1 MAETDPELMQ
11 CMEVWGGNQP
21 VDSAVT
27 MAGLDAWVF
36 SKPYGDAAG
45 GGDVYYVSSCATGRI
60 TRLLVADVAGHGASV
75 GELAASLRGLMR
87 RYVNQ
92 LDQTRFVRLM
102 NNQFTVLSKSGVFA
116 TAVVTTYF
124 ASSNHLSLCNAGHP
138 PPIMYTAASRTWNFL
153 HRAPLEGS
161 APSDLPLGIEDVFD
175 YTEFEVRL
183 RKGDM
188 VLCYT
193 DSLTEARFPNGELL
207 GMQGL
212 LEVVQALDASHP
224 RTLIASLLA
233 AIIARTGDMG
243 LKSDD
248 ITALLFRAKADR
260 ARTSF
265 LMRLGGPFR
274 LAGAIVRSFFP
285 GGEPIPW
292 PDFNLPNLGG
302 AIFHPLGNLW
312 GKRDIKHSSRL

>member
-1 MAETDPELMQ
+1 MAESHPELMQ

-36 SKPYGDAAG
+36 SKPYGEAAG

-60 TRLLVADVAGHGASV
+60 TRLLVADVAGHGATV
-75 GELAASLRGLMR
+75 GELAVVLRGLMR

-102 NNQFTVLSKSGVFA
+102 NGQFTEMSKSGIFA
-116 TAVVTTYF
+116 TAVVTTFF
-124 ASSNHLSLCNAGHP
+124 ATSNHLSLCNAGHP
-138 PPIMYTAASRTWNFL
+138 PPIMYTAATRQWNFL
-153 HRAPLEGS
+153 HRASDES
-161 APSDLPLGIEDVFD
+161 AAPSDLPLGIEDVYD
-175 YTEFEVRL
+175 YTEFDVRL

-193 DSLTEARFPNGELL
+193 DSLIEARFPDGELL
-207 GMQGL
+207 GTQGL
-212 LEVVQALDASHP
+212 LEVVQSLDVSRP
-224 RTLIASLLA
+224 QTLIASLLA

-243 LKSDD
+243 LVSDD

-260 ARTSF
+260 ANSSF
-265 LMRLGGPFR
+265 FTRLGGPFR
-274 LAGAIVRSFFP
+274 LLGAVVRSFLP

-292 PDFNLPNLGG
+292 PDFSLANMGG
-302 AIFHPLGNLW
+302 AIIQPLGNLW
-312 GKRDIKHSSRL
+312 GRK